1 MSLGSD
7 LERFVLNCAETS
19 YTEGEDS
26 IAFHSSIAKIV
37 WDRVKLRL
45 PSTGSVLDVGC
56 ANGFAMKMFMADG
69 WWVTGLTTNIYDIDD
84 PNLQNMALERD
95 MHQIGTFSSKF
106 DLIWARHVME
116 HSPVPLFLLQE
127 MKKVLATSGFVY
139 IEVPS
144 PSTPC
149 LHWTNANHYS
159 CFSREGWQ
167 GLINKAGF
175 EVLETFDVNVKVPAG
190 DDVYFCWLLKAV

>member
-26 IAFHSSIAKIV
+26 IAFHSSIAKVV

-45 PSTGSVLDVGC
+45 PDIGRVLDVGC
-56 ANGFAMKMFMADG
+56 ANGFAMQMFIDDG
-69 WWVTGLTTNIYDIDD
+69 WDAVGLTCNLYD
-84 PNLQNMALERD
+84 LEEKNRHLAFEKD
-95 MHQIGTFSSKF
+95 MHQIGSMMVAY
-106 DLIWARHVME
+106 DLIWARHVLE
-116 HSPVPLFLLQE
+116 HSPVPLFVLQE
-127 MKKVLATSGFVY
+127 MKKILYKSGFVY

-144 PSTPC
+144 PHTPC

-167 GLINKAGF
+167 GLINKAGY
-175 EVLETFDVNVKVPAG
+175 EVLETFDVGVKVPAG
-190 DDVYFCWLLKAV
+190 DDTYFCWLLKAV